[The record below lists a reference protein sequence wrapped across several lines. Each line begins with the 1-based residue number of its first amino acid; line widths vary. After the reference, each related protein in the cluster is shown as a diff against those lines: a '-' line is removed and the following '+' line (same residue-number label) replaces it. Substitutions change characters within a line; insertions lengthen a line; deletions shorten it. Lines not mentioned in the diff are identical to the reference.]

1 MGTVPQGNAAP
12 DAARRCPERG
22 SWSKGR
28 CWAAFQ
34 HCVSTPGTPFP
45 QPGPCLPH
53 LCLTHWFFLHSSQAD
68 LVFEYQPLK
77 TGESTGRLVLQSSD
91 LGSFYYDLHLKA
103 TMSRPEK
110 PLYFCTTLGSR
121 QTITTK
127 IMNYAQQKTEYLLQ
141 VTPACP
147 G

>member
-1 MGTVPQGNAAP
+1 M
-12 DAARRCPERG
+12 
-22 SWSKGR
+22 
-28 CWAAFQ
+28 
-34 HCVSTPGTPFP
+34 
-45 QPGPCLPH
+45 
-53 LCLTHWFFLHSSQAD
+53 AD

-127 IMNYAQQKTEYLLQ
+127 IMNYAQQKAEYLLQ
-141 VTPACP
+141 THCADFQMAKTISDLMQENIVKNLKLSRQQLHS
-147 G
+147 